1 MSRLAI
7 AIAAAAFISSRCLG
21 EGCNPSF
28 KVHRFCVRH
37 FSKPIQGFSHVVGS
51 KHFVGYFVMA
61 KDGCAV
67 TVINA
72 TVRDR
77 LIESPRSQKIA
88 IPAGGHIEVQSDHG
102 RALGIGCTADAD
114 AIKVVAL
121 KLARD
126 FPRIRRTSNYSNSS
140 TAYRRQVRLR
150 ACGEV
155 SANLPPAVLASFLEL
170 G

>member
-7 AIAAAAFISSRCLG
+7 TIAAAAFIPLAASAKDVILHS
-21 EGCNPSF
+21 EYTAS
-28 KVHRFCVRH
+28 VATY
-37 FSKPIQGFSHVVGS
+37 KPIQGFSHVVGS
-51 KHFVGYFVMA
+51 THFVGYFVMA

-72 TVRDR
+72 TVGDDR

-88 IPAGGHIEVQSDHG
+88 IPAGGRIEVQSDHG

-121 KLARD
+121 E
-126 FPRIRRTSNYSNSS
+126 PRNS
-140 TAYRRQVRLR
+140 
-150 ACGEV
+150 E
-155 SANLPPAVLASFLEL
+155 SASR
-170 G
+170 